1 VDLLG
6 KRDRPV
12 LGRREIARRLAL
24 HPGQVRPL
32 DTLLKRL
39 ETRGLVERQGGR
51 FRARRGDD
59 LVEGVLERGRDG
71 LFGVRDGD
79 RFLRLGE
86 LGDAQEG
93 DRIRAQAFEA
103 AGGAAAE
110 LVEVVAGARA
120 QWVCRV
126 ARGQRGLALVPYRGR
141 DTEALP
147 VASRD
152 LKGAELGE
160 MVVAEVLSPSRK
172 GRPAMSYRVVERLG
186 FAGDPEADFRA
197 VVWHRDLPTEFSRDA
212 LAEAD
217 ALADGIVAEELQGRV
232 DLRDRCFVTIDP
244 ASARDHDDAVFVEP
258 AEGGCLRLWVA
269 IADVSHFVR
278 EGSALD
284 RGAWLRGNSIYFPGR
299 SIPML
304 PERISS
310 DLCSLRPDVDRL
322 VLAAELEVDGE
333 GSIRTAHFHEAVIRS
348 QRRLSYQEAEAGM
361 KSAEEGRE
369 ADGFGSEISEQ
380 LGRLG
385 IVADRLARQRALLL
399 SLDFDLPQPEVILDD
414 EGRPSDIRRAG
425 RGPAHRAVEEAM
437 LAANRAVAQALLDSS
452 HPGVYRVHEA
462 PAPLELAALGELY
475 QTFGFSGSGRGKALD
490 RAGMVKTLGEAE
502 GRQQERV
509 VHYSTLRAMK
519 QARYAADSLGHFA
532 LGFDA
537 YLHFTSPIRRY
548 ADLAVHRSL
557 RQLLRRERGPR
568 DGFEWAS
575 RIAIRTSA
583 RERLATT
590 AERDMIGLARCA
602 VMKERI
608 GDEFEGTVTGV
619 AEHGLYL
626 TLDDPFVEGMV
637 RISRLRGFFDYDRS
651 RHRLVARGSRF
662 QHRLGDRMKVVVA
675 SVNSQMGW
683 IDLDPAPPGGE
694 DAAPVGSG
702 KPRKAER
709 EGISKGKG
717 RVRPKKKRSGRRR

>member
-1 VDLLG
+1 MDLLG
-6 KRDRPV
+6 RRDRPV

-24 HPGQVRPL
+24 HPGQLRPL
-32 DTLLKRL
+32 DALLKKL
-39 ETRGLVERQGGR
+39 ETRGLVERQAGR

-59 LVEGVLERGRDG
+59 LVEGLLERDPEGV
-71 LFGVRDGD
+71 FGVRDGD

-86 LGDAQEG
+86 VGDAKAG
-93 DRIRAQAFEA
+93 DRVRAQAFEA
-103 AGGAAAE
+103 AGAAAAE
-110 LVEVVAGARA
+110 LVEVVAGARVR
-120 QWVCRV
+120 WVCRV
-126 ARGQRGLALVPYRGR
+126 ERSARGLALVPYRGR
-141 DTEALP
+141 EADALP

-152 LKGAELGE
+152 LNGAELGE
-160 MVVAEVLSPSRK
+160 MVVAEALSPPRR
-172 GRPAMSYRVVERLG
+172 GRPATSYKVVERLG

-197 VVWHRDLPTEFSRDA
+197 VVWHRDLPTEFSREA

-217 ALADGIVAEELQGRV
+217 ALAEGIVAQELRGRV
-232 DLRDRCFVTIDP
+232 DLRDRCFLTIDP
-244 ASARDHDDAVFVEP
+244 ASARDHDDAVFIEP
-258 AEGGCLRLWVA
+258 AEDGSLRLWVA
-269 IADVSHFVR
+269 IADVSHFVS

-284 RGAWLRGNSIYFPGR
+284 RAAWLRGNSIYFPGR

-322 VLAAELEVDGE
+322 VLAAELEVDRE
-333 GSIRTAHFHEAVIRS
+333 GSIRTANFHEAVIRS
-348 QRRLSYQEAEAGM
+348 RRRLSYAEAEAGM
-361 KSAEEGRE
+361 KSAEQGSGEGE
-369 ADGFGSEISEQ
+369 FGPEISEQ
-380 LGRLG
+380 LERLG
-385 IVADRLARQRALLL
+385 TAANRLARQRALLL
-399 SLDFDLPQPEVILDD
+399 SLDFDLPQPEVILDGD
-414 EGRPSDIRRAG
+414 GRPSDIRRAG

-437 LAANRAVAQALLDSS
+437 LAANRAVAKALLDSP
-452 HPGVYRVHEA
+452 HPGVYRVHES
-462 PAPLELAALGELY
+462 PAPLELAALAEIY
-475 QTFGFSGSGRGKALD
+475 QTFGFAGSGRGKALD
-490 RAGMVKTLGEAE
+490 RAGMVRTLGEAK
-502 GRQQERV
+502 GRRQERV

-519 QARYAADSLGHFA
+519 QARYSADCLGHFA

-557 RQLLRRERGPR
+557 RQLLRRERGPQE
-568 DGFEWAS
+568 GSEWAS
-575 RIAIRTSA
+575 RIAIRTSV

-602 VMKERI
+602 VMQERI

-662 QHRLGDRMKVVVA
+662 QHGLGDRMKVVVA

-683 IDLDPAPPGGE
+683 IDLEPVPAGGDE
-694 DAAPVGSG
+694 PARVGSAT
-702 KPRKAER
+702 PRKTDR
-709 EGISKGKG
+709 EDSSAGQGQG
-717 RVRPKKKRSGRRR
+717 RRKKKRSGRRR